1 MNYTDLLATIAGG
14 ENSRVEFKRDA
25 IKPAELA
32 ERMAALLN
40 LEGGH
45 ILLGVEDDGTVS
57 GLVRS
62 PHEAEEWV
70 MQAARDNLQPGAIP
84 IWQELEWSPGKRVGV
99 IILPPNAPD
108 KPYKVKKGSSWVTKV
123 RVGTITR
130 DATREEEQRLYQQS
144 GGLRYG
150 LKPVTG
156 SRLKDLD
163 RRRLRDYFTRIRGDA
178 NVPSPDSDEWA
189 QLLCNL
195 ELAIEAVEHTSAT
208 IDGMLLFGANPA
220 RFVPQSGLRAICY
233 QGQEPDYEARSDQTI
248 KGPLVPLGASDGS
261 VVETGVV
268 DRAVDFVRRN
278 TSVSSRLEGARRV
291 DRPDYPNDAIR
302 EVVVNALAHR
312 DYSIEGA
319 DAMLSI
325 FSDRL
330 EIQSPGR
337 LPNTIT
343 VAGMRSGARYARNQT
358 LVNIMRDYG
367 YVDARGMGIRSKV
380 IPSMFS
386 HNGTEPEFIEDHEH
400 YRFTVRLWK

>member
-1 MNYTDLLATIAGG
+1 MNRTDLVAAIVGG
-14 ENSRVEFKRDA
+14 ENSRVEFKRDD
-25 IKPAELA
+25 IRPAELA
-32 ERMAALLN
+32 ERMAGLLN

-57 GLVRS
+57 GLARA
-62 PHEAEEWV
+62 PGRAEEWV
-70 MQAARDNLQPGAIP
+70 MQAARDNLQPAAIP
-84 IWQELEWSPGKRVGV
+84 VWQELEWVPGKRVGV
-99 IILPPNAPD
+99 VTLPPNAPD
-108 KPYKVKKGSSWVTKV
+108 KPYKVRRGSHWVTKV

-156 SRLKDLD
+156 SGLDDLD
-163 RRRLRDYFTRIRGDA
+163 HRRLRDYFARVRGDA
-178 NVPSPDSDEWA
+178 SVPSPDSDEWV

-195 ELAIEAVEHTSAT
+195 ELAIDAAGHTSAT
-208 IDGMLLFGANPA
+208 IDGMLLFGANVG
-220 RFVPQSGLRAICY
+220 RFVPQSGIRTICY
-233 QGQEPDYEARSDQTI
+233 EGQEPDYGARSDEDI
-248 KGPLVPLGASDGS
+248 KGPLVPLGTPDGL
-261 VVETGVV
+261 VAETGVV

-278 TSVSSRLEGARRV
+278 SAVSSRLEGARRV
-291 DRPDYPNDAIR
+291 ERRDYPEEAIR
-302 EVVVNALAHR
+302 EVVVNSLAHR

-343 VAGMRSGARYARNQT
+343 VDGLRSGARYARNQT

-367 YVDARGMGIRSKV
+367 YVDARGMGIRNKV
-380 IPSMFS
+380 IPSMAA
-386 HNGTEPEFIEDHEH
+386 HNGTEPEFIEDD

>member
-1 MNYTDLLATIAGG
+1 MNRTDLVAAIAGG
-14 ENSRVEFKRDA
+14 ENSQIEFKRDD
-25 IKPAELA
+25 ITPAVLA
-32 ERMAALLN
+32 ERMAGLLN

-57 GLVRS
+57 GLARS
-62 PHEAEEWV
+62 PGSAEEWV
-70 MQAARDNLQPGAIP
+70 MQVARDNLQPAAIP
-84 IWQELEWSPGKRVGV
+84 VWQELEWAPEMRIGV
-99 IILPPNAPD
+99 VTLPQNAPD
-108 KPYKVKKGSSWVTKV
+108 KPYKVRRGSHWITKV

-156 SRLKDLD
+156 SGLSDLD
-163 RRRLRDYFTRIRGDA
+163 HRRLLDYFARIRGDDS
-178 NVPSPDSDEWA
+178 VPSPDSDEWG

-195 ELAIEAVEHTSAT
+195 ELAIEAAGHTSAT
-208 IDGMLLFGANPA
+208 IDGMLLFGSNTG
-220 RFVPQSGLRAICY
+220 RFIPQSGIRAICY
-233 QGQEPDYEARSDQTI
+233 PGQEPDYGAHSDEDI

-261 VVETGVV
+261 IVETGVV
-268 DRAVDFVRRN
+268 ERAVDFVRRN
-278 TSVSSRLEGARRV
+278 SGVSSRLEGARRV
-291 DRPDYPNDAIR
+291 DRRDFPEEAIR

-319 DAMLSI
+319 DPMLSI

-380 IPSMFS
+380 IPSMVA
-386 HNGTEPEFIEDHEH
+386 HNGTEPEFIEDE